1 MKKLQIIVLCLLTF
15 TACKKDGPLDKIKK
29 ASEGIKNT
37 TKVLDNLEK
46 ANDAML
52 ELKDLEPVSNEVL
65 KAWMPE
71 KLKDLKRTEY
81 KIGNA
86 GFVNISTINLQFK
99 SPDDIQKQFKIEI
112 IDGAGT
118 GSGVIYMYKM
128 IENTNLE
135 TENERGYEKIYKR
148 DGISLKESY
157 SKDKYGNIR
166 TKQEFLVNNR
176 FAVNVK
182 ANKIKPDKL
191 WEYMKALNFKTL
203 KN

>member
-1 MKKLQIIVLCLLTF
+1 MKKTAIMLLCLVICI
-15 TACKKDGPLDKIKK
+15 ACKKDGPLDKLKK
-29 ASEGIKNT
+29 VSEGVKNT

-46 ANDAML
+46 AGDVML
-52 ELKDLEPVSNEVL
+52 ELKDLEPISNEVL

-71 KLKDLKRTEY
+71 NLKDLKRTEY

-86 GFVNISTINLQFK
+86 GLANISTINLQFK

-112 IDGAGT
+112 IDGAGA

-148 DGISLKESY
+148 DGISIKESY
-157 SKDKYGNIR
+157 SNNKYNNIR
-166 TKQEFLVNNR
+166 TKQEFLINNR
-176 FAVNVK
+176 FAVSIK
-182 ANKIKPDKL
+182 AKKIKPDEL
-191 WEYMKALNFKTL
+191 WEYMKALNFEKL
-203 KN
+203 KK